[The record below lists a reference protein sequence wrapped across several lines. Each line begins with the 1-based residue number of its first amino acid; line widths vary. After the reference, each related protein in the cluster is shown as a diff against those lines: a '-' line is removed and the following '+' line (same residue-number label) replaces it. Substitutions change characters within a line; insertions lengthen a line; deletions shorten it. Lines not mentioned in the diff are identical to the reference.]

1 MTTQTPTPIK
11 SNHALLL
18 NRLAEMQRASYY
30 ATAKDELGMAEKA
43 IVHLEAALSTATA
56 KIAELEG
63 EIGVLKIDVANER
76 KTHVGTRHNANKL
89 RHDLADERTAREEAE
104 IDQCNWVAKA
114 GIFQMKLVDAEQ
126 GRQAYRDLVHA
137 MDVQATKLTH
147 MEGDEEIIYGY
158 QFNTG
163 LFHALLGLLA
173 GANHG

>member
-1 MTTQTPTPIK
+1 MSKRPDTWAADRIHDLVLEKKAVQDK
-11 SNHALLL
+11 
-18 NRLAEMQRASYY
+18 LAAAQAQ
-30 ATAKDELGMAEKA
+30 
-43 IVHLEAALSTATA
+43 IAALE
-56 KIAELEG
+56 AELEA
-63 EIGVLKIDVANER
+63 EYKAL
-76 KTHVGTRHNANKL
+76 
-89 RHDLADERTAREEAE
+89 EEAG

-114 GIFQMKLVDAEQ
+114 GIFQMKLVEAEQ

-147 MEGDEEIIYGY
+147 MEGDEEIIHGY